1 MKYLV
6 AAAFVLILVAG
17 AMAQGP
23 TEARSRQ
30 TAIVEFTDKH
40 KLADVVLQGKYLFEH
55 DDSRMARGEA
65 CMFVYTLVGGKAD
78 KVVVS
83 FHCKPVERAKVKAVV
98 TSVAMTSTPDLFELK
113 EIQFAGSTKG
123 HIVP

>member
-6 AAAFVLILVAG
+6 TAAFILILVAG
-17 AMAQGP
+17 VRAQRP
-23 TEARSRQ
+23 AETRSRE
-30 TAIVEFTDKH
+30 TAMVEFTDRT

-65 CMFVYTLVGGKAD
+65 CMFVYTLVSGKAD
-78 KVVVS
+78 QVVVS